1 VPREPKNFFFKKKK
15 KRIGKKKA
23 PKSFLKQTKHKSEV
37 AIFRKYVLGG
47 SRQNKKGEF

>member
-1 VPREPKNFFFKKKK
+1 VPREPKYFFFKKKK
-15 KRIGKKKA
+15 EA

-47 SRQNKKGEF
+47 SRQNKKGGF